1 MTKRLNGSSI
11 CSYEI
16 PFGFVVAGHIKKR
29 SECTDAERLDVTN
42 VAMPICVFG
51 CDALYEKRYLKVVK
65 GSIIV
70 TNSGIADV
78 DAYLDSLVGRR
89 APGWTS
95 EREKYFAWHSKQ
107 SVVGSTS

>member
-16 PFGFVVAGHIKKR
+16 PRGFVVAGHIKKR
-29 SECTDAERLDVTN
+29 SECTDAERLDVAH

-51 CDALYEKRYLKVVK
+51 CDALFEKRYIKVVN
-65 GSIIV
+65 GSIVI
-70 TNSGIADV
+70 TNAGIADV
-78 DAYLDSLVGRR
+78 DTYLGSLEGRK

-95 EREKYFAWHSKQ
+95 EREKYFAWHSAQ
-107 SVVGSTS
+107 TVNGAG